1 MQWGEQ
7 KGSKN
12 MHRPLLARSEL
23 GEASTSTGK
32 KWESGDEWRV
42 GLQTAT
48 APDGPCRCRLVV
60 GWRGGEESLRT

>member
-12 MHRPLLARSEL
+12 MHRPLLARSEQ

-32 KWESGDEWRV
+32 KWESGDQWRV
-42 GLQTAT
+42 GLQT
-48 APDGPCRCRLVV
+48 DGDCAGRALQMPPRRRVE
-60 GWRGGEESLRT
+60 GWG